1 MKRGERRRSGRKN
14 LAQDFERLPP
24 ESALVQNFKCT
35 DYVETVCGSLDRLP
49 RVFADMDATERRKS
63 AGQRKPT
70 QPTLPNSTPM
80 PIIETGSLPTLDRC
94 LIRSEALRLRI
105 DDIIWSKPP
114 RVILSRPFL
123 PSATV

>member
-14 LAQDFERLPP
+14 LVQDFERLPP
-24 ESALVQNFKCT
+24 ESALIQNFKCT
-35 DYVETVCGSLDRLP
+35 DYVEIVCGSLDHLP

-63 AGQRKPT
+63 AGRPKTT
-70 QPTLPNSTPM
+70 QPTLPNSMPM
-80 PIIETGSLPTLDRC
+80 SETGSLPTLDRR

-114 RVILSRPFL
+114 RVILSQPFL

>member
-35 DYVETVCGSLDRLP
+35 DYVEIVCGSLDRLP

-63 AGQRKPT
+63 AGRPKTT
-70 QPTLPNSTPM
+70 QPTLPNSIPM
-80 PIIETGSLPTLDRC
+80 IETGSMPTIDRC
-94 LIRSEALRLRI
+94 LIRSEELQHRI
-105 DDIIWSKPP
+105 DDIIRSKPP
-114 RVILSRPFL
+114 HITLSRPSL